1 MIMINKLLLKN
12 KLTPENSA
20 AILKQENSVSKT
32 DIIDFVKKTDFDN
45 KLISHK
51 KKLTRIKQNMYLL
64 KMN

>member
-45 KLISHK
+45 KLISHE

>member
-20 AILKQENSVSKT
+20 AILKQANSVSKT
-32 DIIDFVKKTDFDN
+32 DIIDFVKKTYFDN

-51 KKLTRIKQNMYLL
+51 KN
-64 KMN
+64 